1 MVKLSKAIA
10 IEQKNIP
17 MHLFVYGTLLSNI
30 PSSMSKF
37 LRRRASL
44 VGKATVAGKLFDLG
58 MYPGF
63 VAGGEDKVVGE
74 LYLIKPENAEQTM
87 EMLDAYESV
96 TGEAEDEYRRIE
108 VTAQVGGGGSFRADT
123 YEFTGS
129 VEGKTLIPKGN
140 YPAFFE
146 GNAAHSRFVNGE

>member
-1 MVKLSKAIA
+1 
-10 IEQKNIP
+10 

-37 LRRRASL
+37 LRRRAAL
-44 VGKATVAGKLFDLG
+44 VGKATVSGKLYDLG

-63 VAGGEDKVVGE
+63 VAGGDGNVIGE
-74 LYLIKPENAEQTM
+74 LYLVESEKEAQTM

-96 TGEAEDEYRRIE
+96 TGEAEDEYRRVE
-108 VTAQVGGGGSFRADT
+108 VEAKVGGGGTFTAQT

-129 VEGKTLIPKGN
+129 VDGKSLIPKGN

-146 GNAAHSRFVNGE
+146 GNKEHSRFVNGG

>member
-1 MVKLSKAIA
+1 
-10 IEQKNIP
+10 

-44 VGKATVAGKLFDLG
+44 VGKATVAGKLYDLG

-63 VAGGEDKVVGE
+63 VAGGEEKVVGE
-74 LYLIKPENAEQTM
+74 LYLIKADGAEQTM

-96 TGEAEDEYRRIE
+96 TGEAEDEYRRVTIE
-108 VTAQVGGGGSFRADT
+108 ARVGGGGTFTAET

-129 VEGKTLIPKGN
+129 VTAKDVIPKGN

-146 GNAAHSRFVNGE
+146 GNSEHARFVNGE